1 MIGMNL
7 PIIIIINKLSIN
19 AGYLGHKWDMQI

>member
-7 PIIIIINKLSIN
+7 PIIIINKLSIN